1 MLIVSRKPAIVG
13 HGRVLRGPSA
23 LPAVDTQS
31 LIATYNQGIYLR
43 PNQSNTGTVPA
54 GSPLCACPDI
64 WIAQTPVNG
73 SSLTTAAS
81 YATQSN
87 ASITQGTANYLYV
100 RGKNGATVPT
110 TTKVMLYGVPCA
122 VIQWPSN
129 WANFAIPTDQDHPDG
144 TPPIYASSMVNLAPG
159 SIGVAADTFVWAN
172 PQQPPAGSDHYCLIT
187 WLNNANNPFP
197 DVFTQLDMSAL
208 VTNNLQFGWRNVSM
222 QSAQSPT
229 ISITTQLTIPDDLS
243 PGSREYSLL
252 VTNLGFPANTDGTGW
267 TLSLS
272 CSRLDSKGTPISIN
286 NANMPAVNSFIG
298 PKCWLEPGFSASV
311 TVTLNRNNGP
321 QAPSTAQLDIT
332 PTYFSDGTS
341 RELDEALQ
349 RGLVDFGLSHAL
361 HSAYRGGEGANIR
374 PRPAILLGA
383 DGLRIK

>member
-1 MLIVSRKPAIVG
+1 VSIHSFPDV
-13 HGRVLRGPSA
+13 
-23 LPAVDTQS
+23 
-31 LIATYNQGIYLR
+31 IATYF
-43 PNQSNTGTVPA
+43 
-54 GSPLCACPDI
+54 
-64 WIAQTPVNG
+64 
-73 SSLTTAAS
+73 
-81 YATQSN
+81 
-87 ASITQGTANYLYV
+87 YV
-100 RGKNGATVPT
+100 RVIFGATVPCS
-110 TTKVMLYGVPCA
+110 TKVMLYGVPCA

-144 TPPIYASSMVNLAPG
+144 TPPIYASSIVNLAPG

-252 VTNLGFPANTDGTGW
+252 VTNLGFPVNTDGTGW

-311 TVTLNRNNGP
+311 TVSLNRNNGP